1 MEAIL
6 VSHKNQSSLTFNIFI
21 IVFLIHLPKYFE
33 YLFQIMLY
41 LILHIIMQFVA
52 RGLEL
57 LPRDPNTNSS
67 SRVFSHVLETSF
79 SNQNFEFFK
88 EFMINKKPLP

>member
-1 MEAIL
+1 
-6 VSHKNQSSLTFNIFI
+6 
-21 IVFLIHLPKYFE
+21 
-33 YLFQIMLY
+33 
-41 LILHIIMQFVA
+41 MQFVA